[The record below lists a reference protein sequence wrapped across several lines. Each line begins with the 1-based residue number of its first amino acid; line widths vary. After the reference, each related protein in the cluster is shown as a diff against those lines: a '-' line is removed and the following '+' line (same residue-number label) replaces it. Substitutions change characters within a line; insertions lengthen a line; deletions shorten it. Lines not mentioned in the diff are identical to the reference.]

1 MLRFVASIPRNLA
14 AVRALEQSA
23 AQCGFAAVVFL
34 TDREMIVPG
43 IEARRIPTLEDS
55 AAYSWFVLKE
65 LVSHVATEFVLIVQW
80 DGYVLDGSRWE
91 DGFRRFDYI
100 GAPWPWSWIPAGQ
113 EVGNGGF
120 SLRSRRLLEVLADE
134 AFEVGHPED
143 VRICRTW
150 RAELELR
157 RVVFADPDTAARF
170 SVEHGPGSER
180 RFGFHGIFNFWRV
193 VSEAELNGL
202 FDIVSPAALGSSE
215 AMDLVCCYVLR
226 RRGAEARSVLDRYER
241 VHGVDATVAALVEAA
256 AVRGEVMWENLVALL
271 GKRYPGLVG

>member
-1 MLRFVASIPRNLA
+1 VVRAERAGVPCGDGVRADCAMGWLCPGRLA
-14 AVRALEQSA
+14 LGGWVSAVRLHRRAV
-23 AQCGFAAVVFL
+23 AVVV
-34 TDREMIVPG
+34 DPG
-43 IEARRIPTLEDS
+43 R
-55 AAYSWFVLKE
+55 
-65 LVSHVATEFVLIVQW
+65 
-80 DGYVLDGSRWE
+80 
-91 DGFRRFDYI
+91 
-100 GAPWPWSWIPAGQ
+100 Q